1 MSPTDP
7 PVPAIVS
14 AIDVRGVTKRFG
26 AVAAVDGVDLKV
38 APGELTVLLGPSGCG
53 KSTLLRLI
61 AGFETPDAGEI
72 ELFDRLVASPA
83 KGRVVVPEDRGVG
96 IVFQQLALFP
106 HLDVGAN
113 IAYGLRRLGRADR
126 KARVDELLGLIGL
139 EGAAR
144 RFPDQLSG
152 GQAQRVALARALAP
166 EPQVVLLDE
175 PFSSLDTSLR
185 ASLRAEVRAIL
196 KAAGVTSVL
205 VTHDQDEALS
215 MGDRIAVMFEG
226 KVVRHGEPRSVYGEP
241 GSAPIAAFV
250 GEANEVQGEVRDG
263 MLTTELGQMPVSA
276 AEGSVTAIIRPEHVR
291 LEAGGSP
298 TDPVVVDVE
307 YYGHDQA
314 VRVRLA
320 SGALVRCRLSSD
332 RIFVP
337 GQRVRLSVTAVVTTV
352 PA

>member
-1 MSPTDP
+1 MSDEPAGQLG
-7 PVPAIVS
+7 PAIG
-14 AIDVRGVTKRFG
+14 VRSLTKRFG
-26 AVAAVDGVDLKV
+26 AVPAVDGVDLEV

-61 AGFETPDAGEI
+61 AGFEVPDVGEI
-72 ELFDRLVASPA
+72 KLFDRLVAAPA
-83 KGRVVVPEDRGVG
+83 KGVVVAPEDRGVG

-113 IAYGLRRLGRADR
+113 IAYGLRRLGRAER
-126 KARVDELLGLIGL
+126 KARVGELLELIGL

-196 KAAGVTSVL
+196 KAAGVTSIL

-226 KVVRHGEPRSVYGEP
+226 HLVRHAEPRVVYGQP

-250 GEANEVQGEVRDG
+250 GEANEVQGNVRSG
-263 MLTTELGQMPVSA
+263 ILTTEIGQMPVSA
-276 AEGSVTAIIRPEHVR
+276 GDGSVTAIIRPEHVR
-291 LEAGGSP
+291 LEADGAA
-298 TDPVVVDVE
+298 TDPIVVDVE

-320 SGALVRCRLSSD
+320 SGALIRCRLSSD

-337 GQRVRLSVTAVVTTV
+337 GQRVRLRATAVVTTV

>member
-1 MSPTDP
+1 MSEARERTIS
-7 PVPAIVS
+7 ASGS
-14 AIDVRGVTKRFG
+14 AIELRGIRKRFG
-26 AVAAVDGVDLKV
+26 AVHAVDGVDLDV
-38 APGELTVLLGPSGCG
+38 AAGDHTVLLGPSGCG

-61 AGFETPDAGEI
+61 AGFEPPDDGSI
-72 ELFDRLVASPA
+72 HLFGKSIASVA
-83 KGRVVVPEDRGVG
+83 PEDRGVG

-113 IAYGLRRLGRADR
+113 IAYGLRRLGRSAR
-126 KARVDELLGLIGL
+126 KARVDELLQLIGL
-139 EGAAR
+139 EGASR

-185 ASLRAEVRAIL
+185 ASLRAEVRSIL

-226 KVVRHGEPRSVYGEP
+226 RIVRHGDPRTVYGEP
-241 GSAPIAAFV
+241 GSGAVAAFV
-250 GEANEVQGEVRDG
+250 GEANEIDGVVRAG
-263 MLTTELGQMPVSA
+263 VLTTEIGSLPVA
-276 AEGSVTAIIRPEHVR
+276 AEDGSVTAIIRPEHVR
-291 LEAGGSP
+291 LEADGAP
-298 TDPVVVDVE
+298 TDPAVVDVE

-314 VRVRLA
+314 VLVKLA
-320 SGALVRCRLSSD
+320 SGTLIRCRLSSD
-332 RIFVP
+332 RVFVP
-337 GQRVRLSVTAVVTTV
+337 GQRVRLRATAVVTTV